1 MEQSEVIAIN
11 TVFDYVKPEILE
23 VERLIRLQGQDSHPD
38 LGKALD
44 ILLSSGGKR
53 LRPTITIL
61 AGKALN
67 ADSKRLL
74 TMAASIELLHTATLV
89 HDDLIDNSLLRR
101 GSPTL
106 NSQWSAGATVLTGD
120 FLFASAARLS
130 SDTTSIEALK
140 LFSQTLRTI
149 VNGEISQMFTSRC
162 KPGMDEYLARIY
174 AKTASLFETS
184 AAVAG
189 IIGEAGKEI
198 TDSLSVFGREIGMAF
213 QIVDDILDFTGD
225 ESVMG
230 KPKGSDLRQGLIT
243 LPAQLFFEK
252 FPDNP
257 MVKKILESGCLDDR
271 EDINRL
277 VEDILKSKVIEL
289 SFQTANEFIGRGIE
303 ALSILPETLEKQML
317 ISLAQS
323 QVRRNF

>member
-11 TVFDYVKPEILE
+11 TVFDYVKPDIQE
-23 VERLIRLQGQDSHPD
+23 VERLIRLQGHDSHPD

-61 AGKALN
+61 AGKAIN
-67 ADSKRLL
+67 ANPKRIL

-89 HDDLIDNSLLRR
+89 HDDLIDGSLLRR

-162 KPGMDEYLARIY
+162 KAGMNEYYNRIY

-189 IIGEAGKEI
+189 IIGETSTEI
-198 TDSLSVFGREIGMAF
+198 KDSLSVFGREIGMAF

-257 MVKKILESGCLDDR
+257 MVKKILESGCLDDKD
-271 EDINRL
+271 DISHM
-277 VEDILKSKVIEL
+277 VDDILKSNVIEL
-289 SFQTANEFIGRGIE
+289 SFQTANDFIGRGIT

-317 ISLAQS
+317 ISLAKS

>member
-1 MEQSEVIAIN
+1 MEQFDVIAANSI
-11 TVFDYVKPEILE
+11 FEYVKPDIQE
-23 VERLIRLQGQDSHPD
+23 VERLIRLQGLDSHPD

-44 ILLSSGGKR
+44 VLLSSGGKR

-61 AGKALN
+61 AGKSLK
-67 ADSKRLL
+67 ADPKRIL

-89 HDDLIDNSLLRR
+89 HDDLIDASLLRR

-130 SDTTSIEALK
+130 SDSTSIEALK

-162 KPGMDEYLARIY
+162 KPGMDEYYNRIY

-189 IIGEAGKEI
+189 IIAEAGKQI
-198 TDSLSVFGREIGMAF
+198 TESLSTFGREIGMAF

-225 ESVMG
+225 ENVMG

-252 FPDNP
+252 FPTHP
-257 MVKKILESGCLDDR
+257 LVKKVLETGCLDDKN
-271 EDINRL
+271 DIGQM
-277 VEDILKSKVIEL
+277 VSDILKSDVIEQ
-289 SFQTANEFIGRGIE
+289 SYNIANDFIQKGND
-303 ALSILPETLEKQML
+303 ALSPLPDNREKHML

-323 QVRRNF
+323 QVRRNY

>member
-1 MEQSEVIAIN
+1 MEQSEVIAVN
-11 TVFDYVKPEILE
+11 TVFDYVKPDIQE

-61 AGKALN
+61 AGKAIK
-67 ADSKRLL
+67 ADPRRIL

-89 HDDLIDNSLLRR
+89 HDDLIDGSLLRR

-149 VNGEISQMFTSRC
+149 VNGEISQMFASRC
-162 KPGMDEYLARIY
+162 KPGMDEYYNRIY

-213 QIVDDILDFTGD
+213 QIGDDILDFTGD

-257 MVKKILESGCLDDR
+257 MVKKILESGCLNDRDDISR
-271 EDINRL
+271 M
-277 VEDILKSKVIEL
+277 VEDILRSDVIEL
-289 SFQTANEFIGRGIE
+289 SFQTANDFIRRGIQ
-303 ALSILPETLEKQML
+303 ALSILPETMEKQML

>member
-1 MEQSEVIAIN
+1 MEQSDVIAVN
-11 TVFDYVKPEILE
+11 SVFEYVKADLQE
-23 VERLIRLQGQDSHPD
+23 VERLIRLQGLDSHPD

-53 LRPTITIL
+53 LRPTIIIL
-61 AGKALN
+61 AGKSLN
-67 ADSKRLL
+67 ANPQRIL

-89 HDDLIDNSLLRR
+89 HDDLIDESLLRR

-106 NSQWSAGATVLTGD
+106 NSQWSTGATVLTGD

-162 KPGMDEYLARIY
+162 KPGMDEYYARIY

-189 IIGEAGKEI
+189 IISEAGKEI
-198 TDSLSVFGREIGMAF
+198 TDSLSTYGREIGMAF

-243 LPAQLFFEK
+243 LPAQLFFENY
-252 FPDNP
+252 PSHP
-257 MVKKILESGCLDDR
+257 LVKKILETGCLEDR
-271 EDINRL
+271 NDINQM
-277 VEDILKSKVIEL
+277 VVDILKSDVIEH
-289 SFQTANEFIGRGIE
+289 SYETANKFVNRGID
-303 ALSILPETLEKQML
+303 ALSILPDNLEKQML
-317 ISLAQS
+317 VSLALS

>member
-1 MEQSEVIAIN
+1 MEQSDVIAIN
-11 TVFDYVKPEILE
+11 SVFEYVKNDIHE
-23 VERLIRLQGQDSHPD
+23 VERLIRLQGLDSHPD

-61 AGKALN
+61 AGKSLN
-67 ADSKRLL
+67 ADPQRII

-89 HDDLIDNSLLRR
+89 HDDLIDESLLRR

-130 SDTTSIEALK
+130 SETTSIEALK

-162 KPGMDEYLARIY
+162 KPGMDEYYTRIY

-189 IIGEAGKEI
+189 IISEAGKDI
-198 TDSLSVFGREIGMAF
+198 TDSLSTYGREIGMAF

-225 ESVMG
+225 ENVMG

-243 LPAQLFFEK
+243 LPAQLFFENY
-252 FPDNP
+252 PAHP
-257 MVKKILESGCLDDR
+257 LVKKILETGCL
-271 EDINRL
+271 EDKNDISKM
-277 VEDILKSKVIEL
+277 VVDILKSDVIEH
-289 SFQTANEFIGRGIE
+289 SFDTANKFINRGVD
-303 ALSILPETLEKQML
+303 ALSVLPDNLENQML
-317 ISLAQS
+317 ITLAKS